1 MFPAISSEGSDAFD
15 AISRAYSYVL
25 SRPLHFI
32 SLLITIIICGTVLSF
47 AASLGACLVMKTS
60 YFTVGLGMGD
70 KLNEIRAFIASLS
83 GAGDAITSL
92 NPISMRIAAL
102 FFMLYIVLIKITVGS
117 IIIAFAGSAST
128 IAYLILRKDVDG
140 TELDD
145 VYVEEDEE
153 DTVAE
158 ETVPLAS
165 EEPIV
170 QQSPPTLESITPSE
184 QEKSESAEESQEN
197 NGLSPKNQE

>member
-1 MFPAISSEGSDAFD
+1 
-15 AISRAYSYVL
+15 
-25 SRPLHFI
+25 
-32 SLLITIIICGTVLSF
+32 
-47 AASLGACLVMKTS
+47 MKTS